1 MGQTVK
7 RYAIIVAGGMGQR
20 MGSAVPK
27 QFLQLG
33 SKPIIAWSIETLV
46 SSQLIDRIII
56 TIHPDYKQQLED
68 ILHTYFPDTD
78 FIITH
83 GGQTRQESCFNGLHA
98 YNFASDDIVLIH
110 DAARPFVT
118 ADMINKCIEA
128 AKLYGA
134 CGIYVPVKETIAQV
148 NNSKVTHVLPRET
161 LYAAQTPQCFRYSI
175 IIDAHTKAR
184 ESNITNATD
193 DVSLALLA
201 GYTIQAVTGDFYTNI
216 KITTNEDMELAK
228 LLLNKQGFYR

>member
-1 MGQTVK
+1 MK
-7 RYAIIVAGGMGQR
+7 RCAIIVAGGMGQR

-27 QFLQLG
+27 QFLKLG
-33 SKPIIAWSIETLV
+33 TKPIIAWSIETFV
-46 SSQLIDRIII
+46 TSQLIDRIII
-56 TIHPDYKQQLED
+56 TIHPDYKKQLEEV
-68 ILHTYFPDTD
+68 INTYSPDTD
-78 FIITH
+78 IIITH
-83 GGQTRQESCFNGLHA
+83 GGKTRQESCFNGLHA

-118 ADMINKCIEA
+118 VDMINRCIEA
-128 AKLYGA
+128 AKLHGA

-148 NNSKVTHVLPRET
+148 NHSQVTHVLPRET

-175 IIDAHTKAR
+175 IIDAHIKAR
-184 ESNITNATD
+184 ERNITNATD

-201 GYTIQAVTGDFYTNI
+201 GYTIKAVTGDFYTNI

-228 LLLNKQGFYR
+228 SLINKEDICR